1 MEIKQIHAILDT
13 ALSET
18 IGKQELTVEDLTN
31 VVDSGF
37 KLADIANKI
46 TNGNMVD
53 AYVHS
58 LINHIGKVIFD
69 NRSYASRAPS
79 ILMDSWEY
87 GSVVEKIRGE
97 LPESE
102 DNPSYNLVNGKSYDP
117 HVFTEPK
124 AHTKFFNKKETY
136 QIPMS
141 FAKKQVKMSFSNA
154 TQLNAFFSMIEN
166 RIRVRKTIDID
177 NLIMRAINN
186 FIGGTIYADYKTGT
200 GTTMTDLGSK
210 SGMRAINLLY
220 LFNQQNI
227 LTTDL
232 KASDCLFNLEFL
244 KFASFVINRYIS
256 RIKDATT
263 LFNVGGTVKFTP
275 VNLQKCVLLSDFVQ
289 AAGSYLQSDTW
300 HNEFTKLPSA
310 ETINFWQGTGREYG
324 FSSISKINV
333 TVLDP
338 TAAEGTTPGKVTIA
352 TDGILGVIF
361 DRDAVGVSNVEDYA
375 TSERNNLAEFTNT
388 WYKYEASY
396 FNDFDENGVVFF
408 VKDAPAAG

>member
-1 MEIKQIHAILDT
+1 MEINQIHSILDT

-102 DNPSYNLVNGKSYDP
+102 DNPSYNLVNGQSYDP

-186 FIGGTIYADYKTGT
+186 
-200 GTTMTDLGSK
+200 
-210 SGMRAINLLY
+210 
-220 LFNQQNI
+220 Q
-227 LTTDL
+227 
-232 KASDCLFNLEFL
+232 
-244 KFASFVINRYIS
+244 
-256 RIKDATT
+256 
-263 LFNVGGTVKFTP
+263 
-275 VNLQKCVLLSDFVQ
+275 
-289 AAGSYLQSDTW
+289 
-300 HNEFTKLPSA
+300 
-310 ETINFWQGTGREYG
+310 
-324 FSSISKINV
+324 
-333 TVLDP
+333 
-338 TAAEGTTPGKVTIA
+338 
-352 TDGILGVIF
+352 
-361 DRDAVGVSNVEDYA
+361 
-375 TSERNNLAEFTNT
+375 
-388 WYKYEASY
+388 
-396 FNDFDENGVVFF
+396 
-408 VKDAPAAG
+408 